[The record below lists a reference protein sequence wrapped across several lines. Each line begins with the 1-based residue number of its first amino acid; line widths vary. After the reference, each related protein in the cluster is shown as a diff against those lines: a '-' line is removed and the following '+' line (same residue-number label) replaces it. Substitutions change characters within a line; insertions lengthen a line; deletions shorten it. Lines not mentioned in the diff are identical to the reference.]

1 MFWRRGAVRKRRC
14 ARRYGWLEVS
24 ACELWRIRWI
34 HRIPL
39 GSPGGFLHHWDFVPI
54 AG

>member
-14 ARRYGWLEVS
+14 ARRYGWLAVS
-24 ACELWRIRWI
+24 YWELLRNGWI
-34 HRIPL
+34 QRIPL
-39 GSPGGFLHHWDFVPI
+39 GFSGVFLRHWDFVPI